1 MQVGFY
7 MDEET
12 NERLTDAARERGE
25 SRNMLI
31 LRAVREW
38 LTRQDGLHSA
48 DSQFSEADLAAAEL
62 ILSQRS
68 SAH

>member
-48 DSQFSEADLAAAEL
+48 DSQFGQTELAAAEQV
-62 ILSQRS
+62 LSQRS